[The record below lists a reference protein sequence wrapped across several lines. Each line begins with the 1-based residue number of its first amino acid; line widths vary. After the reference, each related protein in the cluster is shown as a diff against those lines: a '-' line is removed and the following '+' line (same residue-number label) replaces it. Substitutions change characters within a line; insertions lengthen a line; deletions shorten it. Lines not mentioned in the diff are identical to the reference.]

1 MRTPRWGRWIAVLA
15 AGTLTLA
22 ACGGGDDGDDETGSE
37 GPVDLRMVVWTPNE
51 AHLAILNEIADDF
64 VAAHPD
70 EVSSIAVETTPTGEN
85 YRTVVTTQISGGDAP
100 DVGWLGE
107 VDALDF
113 IDLDGLVDL
122 GPTLHDDEDYKVDDL
137 TPSAMELWSDGDA
150 VYGVPFST
158 SPAGVFYNA
167 DLFAAAGIPT
177 PDEMYAGGTWTWE
190 NLAVAA
196 KTISDSQQ
204 VAGFYIAP
212 YLNFDQNWQFL
223 SHVTYAY
230 GGAPWNED
238 GTECTFDDEGNAEAL
253 TLLHDMIYRD
263 GSYPTPGEVVD
274 FAAGNA
280 AMVDTFISMA
290 NTLESAPFTWGLVPL
305 PSGPETSGGE
315 TAVIGQSAVV
325 AFAEG
330 DHPELA
336 AEFVAFMTNE
346 ENSRKLSEFFPS
358 IRTPLVNAD
367 TLAAAN
373 PVLTPEQLQNVV
385 VEGIEHGRLSPTHVG
400 MGEIATEGRI
410 GLEALWQPDADVQ
423 AALAGVCDRIGPLLA
438 E

>member
-1 MRTPRWGRWIAVLA
+1 MRTTRWTRTA
-15 AGTLTLA
+15 AAAAAAALTLT
-22 ACGGGDDGDDETGSE
+22 ACSGGDDETGTSE
-37 GPVDLRMVVWTPNE
+37 GPVELRMVTWTPNE
-51 AHLAILNEIADDF
+51 AHLAILNEIADEF

-70 EVSSIAVETTPTGEN
+70 EVSSVAIETTPAGEN

-100 DVGWLGE
+100 DVGWLSE

-122 GPTLHDDEDYKVDDL
+122 GPTVRDDEAYAFDDL

-150 VYGVPFST
+150 VYGIPFST

-167 DLFAAAGIPT
+167 DMFAAAGLPT
-177 PDEMYAGGTWTWE
+177 PDQMLADGTWTWE

-196 KTISDSQQ
+196 KAISDSQQ

-238 GTECTFDDEGNAEAL
+238 GTECTFDDAGNVDAL
-253 TLLHDMIYRD
+253 TLLHDMIYTD

-290 NTLESAPFTWGLVPL
+290 NTLESAPFQWGLVPL
-305 PSGPETSGGE
+305 PSGPETSDGQ

-330 DHPELA
+330 DHPDLA

-358 IRTPLVNAD
+358 IRTPLIDVD

-373 PVLTPEQLQNVV
+373 PVLTPEQLQSVV
-385 VEGIEHGRLSPTHVG
+385 VDGITHGRLAPTHAG
-400 MGEIATEGRI
+400 MGDIQTEGRI
-410 GLEALWQPDADVQ
+410 GLESLWQPDADVQ
-423 AALAGVCDRIGPLLA
+423 TALTGVCDRIGPLLA